1 MTNKL
6 RHHAPHHCVNRT
18 GRNRMLRKNY
28 AGEITPAA
36 PMEIMEEENFSFL
49 HGRRGRMGRMV
60 VDSSRISFFV
70 VVPLVWQFIKSEYLL
85 LTTAANPYYICVRA
99 PRYWG
104 RPRVRV
110 CRSWR
115 QNAQKWRPK
124 TLLCGVQ
131 NADFVVRVGGV
142 MLYQWSG
149 QVVAEVCAWKSPL
162 K

>member
-1 MTNKL
+1 MAAGGFFL
-6 RHHAPHHCVNRT
+6 RSRSRVAGHA
-18 GRNRMLRKNY
+18 GRGRHGGRK
-28 AGEITPAA
+28 
-36 PMEIMEEENFSFL
+36 NFSFL

-104 RPRVRV
+104 R
-110 CRSWR
+110 

-131 NADFVVRVGGV
+131 NADFVVRAGGV
-142 MLYQWSG
+142 MLYLWSG